1 MQMYNIVIKLSHRK
15 MAGLQTMSV
24 LCWRD
29 ELPLMWTSVFCNSAD
44 AQTAI
49 LHTQGKV
56 QSNKHLKICNEDQA
70 NHNSICKLMQKKK
83 TNPVI
88 PNKWKRLYVFA
99 LKLLLHHS
107 DASINALLYW
117 PISKLLLWAFFY
129 LFFCML
135 GVSIVDWSC
144 KSWNR
149 QSPFASSRFDR
160 PPHAILTDF
169 R

>member
-1 MQMYNIVIKLSHRK
+1 MCNIVVKLSHKK

-29 ELPLMWTSVFCNSAD
+29 ELTLLWTSVVFNSAD

-70 NHNSICKLMQKKK
+70 NHNSICKLMQKIKA
-83 TNPVI
+83 I
-88 PNKWKRLYVFA
+88 PWYQINKRLNVFA
-99 LKLLLHHS
+99 LKLLLTHS

-117 PISKLLLWAFFY
+117 PISQLLLCAF
-129 LFFCML
+129 LCFFGML
-135 GVSIVDWSC
+135 VSTVDWSC

-160 PPHAILTDF
+160 PPHTVLTNI
-169 R
+169 RQ